1 MKDLKTSLKNVFS
14 EKKKKKEKKRKE
26 KKMRRFFFFFFPDY
40 KRPNDLQGFNF
51 ANLPKICEIRK
62 D

>member
-1 MKDLKTSLKNVFS
+1 MKELKTSLKNVFS
-14 EKKKKKEKKRKE
+14 EKKKKKKCVD
-26 KKMRRFFFFFFPDY
+26 FIFFFFPDS

-51 ANLPKICEIRK
+51 TNLPKIFKIRK